1 MTIPFLR
8 RAAKFCSFG
17 ASKILGKIYALREQI
32 AGHIASW
39 IKITPRKS
47 TVLHLKTQNEG
58 HIVRPSSGFSGACC
72 KIQNFATGPF
82 AYSTPVEMIK
92 ALSYLMQIVGIL
104 YIFCDIS
111 RLAAKRPTN
120 FTERICCNG
129 GIISHACD
137 RSISQSSH
145 LFQTIE
151 ADPSFL

>member
-1 MTIPFLR
+1 MVLR
-8 RAAKFCSFG
+8 
-17 ASKILGKIYALREQI
+17 LE
-32 AGHIASW
+32 
-39 IKITPRKS
+39 
-47 TVLHLKTQNEG
+47 TQNEG
-58 HIVRPSSGFSGACC
+58 YIVRPSSGFSG
-72 KIQNFATGPF
+72 

>member
-1 MTIPFLR
+1 MCS
-8 RAAKFCSFG
+8 AACPPIQKG
-17 ASKILGKIYALREQI
+17 ARCILNKNKCLT
-32 AGHIASW
+32 
-39 IKITPRKS
+39 KLRKS

-72 KIQNFATGPF
+72 KILYFARGPF

>member
-1 MTIPFLR
+1 MNGTLCSQNDLHRVFLCPNSIVLR
-8 RAAKFCSFG
+8 MRC
-17 ASKILGKIYALREQI
+17 ILNKNKCLT
-32 AGHIASW
+32 
-39 IKITPRKS
+39 KLRKS

-58 HIVRPSSGFSGACC
+58 HIVRPSSGFSG
-72 KIQNFATGPF
+72 

>member
-1 MTIPFLR
+1 MCS
-8 RAAKFCSFG
+8 AACPPIQKG
-17 ASKILGKIYALREQI
+17 ARCILNKNKCLT
-32 AGHIASW
+32 
-39 IKITPRKS
+39 KLRKS

-120 FTERICCNG
+120 FTE
-129 GIISHACD
+129 IILPKWIQEIGKIKKCA
-137 RSISQSSH
+137 
-145 LFQTIE
+145 F
-151 ADPSFL
+151 AV